1 MRIIR
6 YFAGFCK
13 SPTRI
18 SSNASLFFNTMCN
31 LREGDQVSVY
41 RKITNDDILR
51 FAEVTGDYNPIH
63 TESAKNIVHGAFLN
77 GLVSGLIGT
86 KLPGAG
92 TVVIEQH
99 LTFPKPC
106 YAGDTVE
113 VTVKVLS
120 VRKIIKCEYT
130 CIANGE
136 NIVLEGVAKVM
147 KKIL

>member
-1 MRIIR
+1 MRVIQ
-6 YFAGFCK
+6 YFLGFCT
-13 SPTRI
+13 SPARIKTR
-18 SSNASLFFNTMCN
+18 LFCNTMCN
-31 LREGDQVSVY
+31 LTEGDQISVY
-41 RKITNDDILR
+41 RKITNNDILK
-51 FAEVTGDYNPIH
+51 FAELTGDFNPIH
-63 TESAKNIVHGAFLN
+63 TESARNIVHGAFLN

-106 YAGDTVE
+106 YAGDIVE
-113 VTVKVLS
+113 ITVKVVS

-136 NIVLEGVAKVM
+136 NVVLEGIAKVM